1 MDEKT
6 ILENVLT
13 INKSLIMLSINGTI
27 ESSNEKI
34 TKFFKEALI
43 SLLNMQEE
51 TFKLMSEKNY
61 YQIKNV
67 KKDDIAKIYTKLKND
82 CSK

>member
-34 TKFFKEALI
+34 TNFFKEALI
-43 SLLNMQEE
+43 SLLDMQEE